1 LTTEIPTPKTP
12 IAFGISLRGKT
23 LKTNL
28 TVTIERI
35 LRLFLLEET
44 YQSGHAGTGVGCFL
58 EHAQN

>member
-1 LTTEIPTPKTP
+1 LTTEISIPKTP

-28 TVTIERI
+28 TVTIERK
-35 LRLFLLEET
+35 LKLLPFEGT
-44 YQSGHAGTGVGCFL
+44 CQSGQAETGVGCFL